1 MVDSI
6 VYGLVFDE
14 LLSTFIYKLLLNNVV
29 IALCSDT
36 AHTAARTQMSSSR
49 AVGA

>member
-29 IALCSDT
+29 VALCSDT
-36 AHTAARTQMSSSR
+36 GTRPTQLHVQSCR
-49 AVGA
+49 A